1 MAVASLAALAEV
13 VTANG
18 VAVTTGDRALGRMLP
33 VRAELAAILPGGGLR
48 RGSTVAVRG
57 STALL
62 LGLLSTATAAG
73 SWAAVVGL
81 PGLGLVAAAEAGVA
95 VQRLA
100 LVPRPRRESAAV
112 TAALLDGLDL
122 VVLANPAALAPAQAR
137 KLEVRARHRGS
148 VLLAFGTWPGAD
160 LQLSCVDIR
169 WHGLA
174 NGHGQFTRSEL
185 LIEVSGRRAATRPR
199 RDWLS
204 LEGPGTPAPDEFG
217 EVGVAPAGVAVVDAA
232 AGRVP
237 AVVAAAGRA
246 GARDAAA
253 ADVAA
258 MGAAT
263 VGVAADAALAG

>member
-100 LVPRPRRESAAV
+100 LVPRPRRETAAV

-122 VVLANPAALAPAQAR
+122 VVLAGPDSLAPAQAR

-148 VLLAFGTWPGAD
+148 VLLAFGAWPGAD

-174 NGHGQFTRSEL
+174 DGHGQLTRSEL
-185 LIEVSGRRAATRPR
+185 LVEVGGRRAAGRPR
-199 RDWLS
+199 REWLS
-204 LEGPGTPAPDEFG
+204 LDGPGAPPELEAAEFG
-217 EVGVAPAGVAVVDAA
+217 GAGTGLAV
-232 AGRVP
+232 
-237 AVVAAAGRA
+237 
-246 GARDAAA
+246 
-253 ADVAA
+253 
-258 MGAAT
+258 
-263 VGVAADAALAG
+263 